1 MATSRSISAFQT
13 GRTPSPEV
21 TEIGL
26 LLPTSR
32 VNDLIELSK
41 KRHQSVGQILR
52 GLIDRALLDGGQAE
66 HSDDLFDA
74 LEANGFGTFV

>member
-1 MATSRSISAFQT
+1 MATPQSISAFQT
-13 GRTPSPEV
+13 GRSVSPEI

-32 VNDLIELSK
+32 MNALIELSR
-41 KRHQSVGQILR
+41 KRRQSVAQILR
-52 GLIDRALLDGGQAE
+52 GLIDRELMSGAE
-66 HSDDLFDA
+66 VERWDDFDA

>member
-1 MATSRSISAFQT
+1 MAAPHSTSAVQIGSA
-13 GRTPSPEV
+13 PSADV

-32 VNDLIELSK
+32 VHALIELSK
-41 KRHQSVGQILR
+41 RKHQSVGQILR
-52 GLIDRALLDGGQAE
+52 GLIDRALLDGDPHECGDE
-66 HSDDLFDA
+66 PFDA

>member
-1 MATSRSISAFQT
+1 MAASQCTSAFQT
-13 GRTPSPEV
+13 GKTTSPEV

-32 VNDLIELSK
+32 VNALIELSR
-41 KRHQSVGQILR
+41 KRRESVGQILR
-52 GLIDRALLDGGQAE
+52 GLIDRALLEGDRGDRA
-66 HSDDLFDA
+66 DDVFDA

>member
-1 MATSRSISAFQT
+1 MAAPRSISAFQT
-13 GRTPSPEV
+13 GKTFAPDV

-32 VNDLIELSK
+32 MNALIELSR
-41 KRHQSVGQILR
+41 KRKQSVGQILR
-52 GLIDRALLDGGQAE
+52 GLIDRALRDEDEADHPE
-66 HSDDLFDA
+66 HLFDA